1 MRKVDTIPPTLL
13 NKLEAL
19 EVTSKEQ
26 GDELRRVVDRLER
39 DENRHPSP
47 LLEKKKT
54 VEDIRH
60 SDSQDF
66 EKGAVPGSAFTS
78 FYSSWDLVDDGES
91 SNSSNFSSSL
101 NGNLTSTEAETKV
114 GGRDQKQKPPGN
126 AHLKF
131 SCLYYCKSIF
141 IFVDDLIGAALEK
154 MIAMGFQD
162 EGGWLSRLLEVKGG
176 DIIKVLNAL
185 KGSSS

>member
-1 MRKVDTIPPTLL
+1 VRKVDTIPPTLL

-66 EKGAVPGSAFTS
+66 EKSAVPGSAFTS
-78 FYSSWDLVDDGES
+78 F
-91 SNSSNFSSSL
+91 
-101 NGNLTSTEAETKV
+101 
-114 GGRDQKQKPPGN
+114 
-126 AHLKF
+126 
-131 SCLYYCKSIF
+131 
-141 IFVDDLIGAALEK
+141 
-154 MIAMGFQD
+154 
-162 EGGWLSRLLEVKGG
+162 
-176 DIIKVLNAL
+176 
-185 KGSSS
+185 